1 MRKYTKQRSQF
12 DRISKVKHQN
22 FCFKISKNT
31 QLKMQL
37 GRNIPMPS
45 TLTPTS
51 TAQLKESKRK
61 NVDTKYQLF
70 LSFKCFKF
78 LTIYAMKGKFFLNA

>member
-1 MRKYTKQRSQF
+1 
-12 DRISKVKHQN
+12 
-22 FCFKISKNT
+22 
-31 QLKMQL
+31 
-37 GRNIPMPS
+37 MPS

>member
-1 MRKYTKQRSQF
+1 
-12 DRISKVKHQN
+12 
-22 FCFKISKNT
+22 
-31 QLKMQL
+31 MQL

-78 LTIYAMKGKFFLNA
+78 LTIYAMKGKFFLNAWKLLNWICEKSAVAC